1 MAPIFKLPMR
11 VAIQRAWDNG
21 QDIFEW
27 EDAND
32 QQVERDLFLE
42 VAETMEQAFDK
53 GAGGGVRMPRGM
65 DERFEDPS
73 DEVEEEDAVAD
84 EETMETSVESEAK
97 DRETAAATEDRS
109 DQQRTASTTDSD
121 SSTSEAR
128 ETDDE
133 PLNIR
138 EDWDSAT
145 IYVEPEQSEDVEIT
159 FTRLKKQLKREDIT
173 LEKNKHFYRGVFEV
187 AFGEHQEET
196 KEKIRELARK
206 TSISESL
213 IHRFSNIM
221 RMAGIERGAQ
231 NRPSPVLLNA
241 KMNRHSRYY
250 RVVGEKHSF
259 GGCSFWVG
267 SPSTRGAF
275 RQSKVDFESSGRS
288 PPEKG

>member
-1 MAPIFKLPMR
+1 
-11 VAIQRAWDNG
+11 
-21 QDIFEW
+21 
-27 EDAND
+27 
-32 QQVERDLFLE
+32 
-42 VAETMEQAFDK
+42 
-53 GAGGGVRMPRGM
+53 
-65 DERFEDPS
+65 
-73 DEVEEEDAVAD
+73 
-84 EETMETSVESEAK
+84 METSVESEAK

-196 KEKIRELARK
+196 KEKIRELAK
-206 TSISESL
+206 ED
-213 IHRFSNIM
+213 
-221 RMAGIERGAQ
+221 
-231 NRPSPVLLNA
+231 
-241 KMNRHSRYY
+241 
-250 RVVGEKHSF
+250 
-259 GGCSFWVG
+259 
-267 SPSTRGAF
+267 
-275 RQSKVDFESSGRS
+275 VDQ
-288 PPEKG
+288 

>member
-1 MAPIFKLPMR
+1 
-11 VAIQRAWDNG
+11 
-21 QDIFEW
+21 
-27 EDAND
+27 
-32 QQVERDLFLE
+32 
-42 VAETMEQAFDK
+42 
-53 GAGGGVRMPRGM
+53 M

-173 LEKNKHFYRGVFEV
+173 LGKNKHFYRGVFEV

-196 KEKIRELARK
+196 KEKIRELAK
-206 TSISESL
+206 ED
-213 IHRFSNIM
+213 
-221 RMAGIERGAQ
+221 
-231 NRPSPVLLNA
+231 
-241 KMNRHSRYY
+241 
-250 RVVGEKHSF
+250 
-259 GGCSFWVG
+259 
-267 SPSTRGAF
+267 
-275 RQSKVDFESSGRS
+275 VDQ
-288 PPEKG
+288 

>member
-1 MAPIFKLPMR
+1 
-11 VAIQRAWDNG
+11 
-21 QDIFEW
+21 
-27 EDAND
+27 
-32 QQVERDLFLE
+32 
-42 VAETMEQAFDK
+42 
-53 GAGGGVRMPRGM
+53 MPWGM

-196 KEKIRELARK
+196 KEKIRELAK
-206 TSISESL
+206 ED
-213 IHRFSNIM
+213 
-221 RMAGIERGAQ
+221 
-231 NRPSPVLLNA
+231 
-241 KMNRHSRYY
+241 
-250 RVVGEKHSF
+250 
-259 GGCSFWVG
+259 
-267 SPSTRGAF
+267 
-275 RQSKVDFESSGRS
+275 VDQ
-288 PPEKG
+288 